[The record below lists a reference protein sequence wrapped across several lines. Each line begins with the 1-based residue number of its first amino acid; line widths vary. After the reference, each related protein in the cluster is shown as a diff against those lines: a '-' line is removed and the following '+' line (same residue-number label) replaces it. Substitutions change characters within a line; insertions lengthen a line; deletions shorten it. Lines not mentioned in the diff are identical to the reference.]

1 MSTIALSSAT
11 ASYHVTL
18 APESGSHY
26 PRALRDDVARA
37 LTTGERHVVIDCSD
51 WRELD
56 LRVLSALVRCARAC
70 GEIGAGFELV
80 NLDENLKADL
90 RDLRLEGRVG
100 YLASARSARS

>member
-1 MSTIALSSAT
+1 MSAIALLPDVA
-11 ASYHVTL
+11 AYHVTL

-37 LTTGERHVVIDCSD
+37 LTTGERHVVVDCSG
-51 WRELD
+51 WRVLD

-80 NLDENLKADL
+80 NLDEQLRADL
-90 RDLRLEGRVG
+90 RDLRLERRVG
-100 YLASARSARS
+100 SLTTPDIARS